1 MMSHRMN
8 FNNLIVV
15 LLFAFS
21 RCHVKTYGFMPRI
34 KFVSNSATLLTMSDT
49 TPSTASEPYC
59 FVGIDLGTS
68 GARIS
73 MIEPNGLTDSPEE
86 LISYSEIYSHAVG
99 WSEIVTV
106 RETVDDKSSTSTT
119 IKIGNY
125 DEPKAWCDAVE
136 YLFAS
141 AANTVHISPKMRR
154 TRAICISGTSSSCLL
169 VSPTNTVT
177 CEGSSMGPSRGL
189 NARMY
194 NYGVKDESVQQLLKE
209 YVPDRHTAQSTTG
222 TLAKLLS
229 WHTEAPIQE
238 NERLC
243 HQADYIIHQWL
254 QPTSLDNSMSIC
266 SDWHNCLKL
275 GYDVQSLQWPK
286 WLTDC
291 LHSLHITKDI
301 LPATVVSP
309 GAVLGN
315 IRPAMAT
322 KYGLSEHTVMV
333 AGTTDSNAAF
343 FAAIQDGTQTM
354 EPGIAV
360 TSLGSTAALKQLSTA
375 YVEDA
380 TCGVYSHRFP
390 STFRNRRTTNNS
402 MDNSALWL
410 VGGASNVGCA
420 ILRHLNFSNSEL
432 DDLSKEIDPNT
443 DSPYTYY
450 PLLTVGERFPV
461 ADRHKEPILDP
472 VPTSRRDYLHGL
484 LQGISDVERDG
495 YMALGQLGVA
505 PPIPSRIWT
514 CGGGSRN
521 DMWNRMRQRRL
532 NDVFTTVNPTTATV
546 VVQRANNVEASYGA
560 AVLAAS
566 SFS

>member
-1 MMSHRMN
+1 M
-8 FNNLIVV
+8 
-15 LLFAFS
+15 
-21 RCHVKTYGFMPRI
+21 
-34 KFVSNSATLLTMSDT
+34 SNSATMLTMSDT
-49 TPSTASEPYC
+49 TPSTASKPYS
-59 FVGIDLGTS
+59 FIGIDLGTS

-73 MIEPNGLTDSPEE
+73 MIEPNGLTDSPKD
-86 LISYSEIYSHAVG
+86 LVSYSEIYSHAVG
-99 WSEIVTV
+99 WDTV
-106 RETVDDKSSTSTT
+106 
-119 IKIGNY
+119 KIGSY

-141 AANTVHISPKMRR
+141 AANTAHISSKMRR

-177 CEGSSMGPSRGL
+177 CESSMGPSRGL

-194 NYGVKDESVQQLLKE
+194 NYGVKDERVQQLLKQ

-222 TLAKLLS
+222 TLAKLLA

-254 QPTSLDNSMSIC
+254 QPTSPNNSISIC

-291 LHSLHITKDI
+291 LQSLHMTKDI

-315 IRPAMAT
+315 IRPTMAT
-322 KYGLSEHTVMV
+322 KYGLSEHTFMV

-343 FAAIQDGTQTM
+343 FAAIEDGTQTM

-360 TSLGSTAALKQLSTA
+360 TSLGSTVALKQLSTA

-390 STFRNRRTTNNS
+390 STFRHRSTNNNNI
-402 MDNSALWL
+402 DNSALWL

-450 PLLTVGERFPV
+450 PLLTAGERFPV

-472 VPTSRRDYLHGL
+472 IPTSRREYLHGL

-505 PPIPSRIWT
+505 PSIPSRIWT

-532 NDVFTTVNPTTATV
+532 NDVFTTVDPTTTTV